1 LSLEKNYV
9 IVTVRLESKEVVSME
24 MLDEASAPPT
34 VKTVVFRMG
43 KDEYEALGNP
53 PVSEKI
59 KVVLEVAKPIQ

>member
-1 LSLEKNYV
+1 MEKTYV
-9 IVTVRLESKEVVSME
+9 VVTVRLESKDIISVE
-24 MLDEASAPPT
+24 MLDQDSAPPT